1 MSEIYD
7 ENHLKLQTEF
17 ETDKLAAA
25 VENIIVHDEVMDD
38 DKAFIESR
46 DMFFLSTI
54 DTGGKPTVSY
64 KGGDPGFIRVV
75 DNKTL
80 AFPSYD
86 GNGMFLSMGN
96 ISGNGSVG
104 ILFIDFE
111 NPHRLRLQGEASVD
125 KNDPLMS
132 EYEEADMIVRVNVSK
147 IWKNCPRYI
156 HKYVKEAASAFVPR
170 TDCDTPMPDWK
181 KLDKIQP
188 ILPSKDQGKAE
199 EQGGTISI
207 EELMAI
213 EARDD

>member
-54 DTGGKPTVSY
+54 DAGGKPTVSY

-156 HKYVKEAASAFVPR
+156 HKYVKEAPSTFVPR

-199 EQGGTISI
+199 KHGGTISI

>member
-1 MSEIYD
+1 
-7 ENHLKLQTEF
+7 
-17 ETDKLAAA
+17 
-25 VENIIVHDEVMDD
+25 
-38 DKAFIESR
+38 
-46 DMFFLSTI
+46 
-54 DTGGKPTVSY
+54 
-64 KGGDPGFIRVV
+64 
-75 DNKTL
+75 
-80 AFPSYD
+80 
-86 GNGMFLSMGN
+86 
-96 ISGNGSVG
+96 
-104 ILFIDFE
+104 
-111 NPHRLRLQGEASVD
+111 
-125 KNDPLMS
+125 MS

>member
-7 ENHLKLQTEF
+7 KNHLKLQTEF

-38 DKAFIESR
+38 DRSFIESR

-54 DTGGKPTVSY
+54 DAAGKPTVSY
-64 KGGDPGFIRVV
+64 KGGDPGFIRVI
-75 DNKTL
+75 DKKTI

-86 GNGMFLSMGN
+86 GNGMFMSMGN
-96 ISGNGSVG
+96 IAGNRSVG
-104 ILFIDFE
+104 LLFIDFE
-111 NPHRLRLQGEASVD
+111 NPHRLRLQGEASID

-132 EYEEADMIVRVNVSK
+132 QYDEADMIVRITVSK

-156 HKYVKEAASAFVPR
+156 HKYVKETASSYVPR
-170 TDCDTPMPDWK
+170 KDCDTPMPDWK

-188 ILPSKDQGKAE
+188 ILPSKDRGKAE
-199 EQGGTISI
+199 EQGGTITI
-207 EELMAI
+207 EELMEI

>member
-17 ETDKLAAA
+17 ETDKLAAT

>member
-7 ENHLKLQTEF
+7 QNHRKLQAEF
-17 ETDKLAAA
+17 ETEKLADA
-25 VENIIVHDEVMDD
+25 VEHIVVHEEVIDE

-54 DTGGKPTVSY
+54 DAEGRPTVSY
-64 KGGDPGFIRVV
+64 KGGDPGFIKVV
-75 DNKTL
+75 DDKTL

-86 GNGMFLSMGN
+86 GNGMFMSMGN
-96 ISGNGSVG
+96 IDGNKSVG

-111 NPHRLRLQGEASVD
+111 NPYRLRLQGEASID

-132 EYEEADMIVRVNVSK
+132 EYNEADMIVRVNVSK

-156 HKYVKEAASAFVPR
+156 HKYVKEAPSSYVPR

-181 KLDKIQP
+181 KVDMIQP
-188 ILPSKDQGKAE
+188 ILPAKDQGKAE
-199 EQGGTISI
+199 KQGGTITI
-207 EELMAI
+207 EELMEI

>member
-1 MSEIYD
+1 MSKIYD
-7 ENHLKLQTEF
+7 DNHLKMQLEF
-17 ETDKLAAA
+17 ESEKLASA
-25 VENIIVHDEVMDD
+25 VENIIVHEEVMDD
-38 DKAFIESR
+38 EKAFIESR

-54 DTGGKPTVSY
+54 DAEGKPTVSY
-64 KGGDPGFIRVV
+64 KGGDAGFIRVV
-75 DNKTL
+75 DAKTL

-96 ISGNGSVG
+96 IAGNKSVG

-132 EYEEADMIVRVNVSK
+132 EYKEADMIVRVNISK

-156 HKYVKEAASAFVPR
+156 HKYVKEEDSDYVPR
-170 TDCDTPMPDWK
+170 ENCDTPMPAWK
-181 KLDKIQP
+181 KLEDIQE
-188 ILPSKDQGKAE
+188 ILPSKDHGKAE
-199 EQGGTISI
+199 KQGGTITIDKLI
-207 EELMAI
+207 EI

>member
-7 ENHLKLQTEF
+7 ENHLKLQAEF
-17 ETDKLAAA
+17 DTSKLAAA

-38 DKAFIESR
+38 DKSFIESR

-54 DTGGKPTVSY
+54 DSENRPTVSY

-75 DNKTL
+75 DAKTL

-86 GNGMFLSMGN
+86 GNGMFMSMGN
-96 ISGNGSVG
+96 ISGNKSVG

-132 EYEEADMIVRVNVSK
+132 DYKEADMIVRVNVSK

-156 HKYVKEAASAFVPR
+156 HKYVKETPSTYVPR
-170 TDCDTPMPDWK
+170 TDCDTPMPNWK

-188 ILPSKDQGKAE
+188 VLAERDQGKAE
-199 EQGGTISI
+199 AQGGTITI
-207 EELMAI
+207 EELMEI